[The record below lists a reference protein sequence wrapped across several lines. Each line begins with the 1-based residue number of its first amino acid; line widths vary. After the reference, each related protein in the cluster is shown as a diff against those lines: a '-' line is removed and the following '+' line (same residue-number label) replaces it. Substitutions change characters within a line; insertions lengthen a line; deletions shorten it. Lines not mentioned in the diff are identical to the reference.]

1 MRGMT
6 LDLEMEMVLMMVR
19 VKMVIKMIL
28 PTSRMSWW

>member
-6 LDLEMEMVLMMVR
+6 LNLEMEMVLMMVR

-28 PTSRMSWW
+28 PTPRMSWW